1 MNKEFEKIKDA
12 FHKLNVILTREQKC
26 YSILIL
32 FMSLISAI
40 FEMLGVSVIIPI
52 LNAFLE
58 PDKLAEKSYIA
69 PIVQMFHL
77 QDTNQII
84 LFLCIVMILLY
95 IVKNLFGILYIWIS
109 AKFSCK
115 VMREL
120 SVRILSV
127 YMKQGYS
134 FFIKHNSAQLWRGLG
149 PDISGVYAIISNLF
163 GLSIKASTLVCITLL
178 IIVVTPQLALFLL
191 MLVVLCFIM
200 TQLIFRKPMQKYG
213 AKSREYTY
221 KCNQAALEA
230 IQGSKEVLVTNRQKY
245 FVKRYEKYMDY
256 ANRASVR
263 MSMGQTS
270 PNYVIEA
277 VCITGLMS
285 VVAFQTFTSS
295 DSLELL
301 GQLAVIATAAFRILP
316 MLGGIVGAVNICIY
330 NMPALTATYDTL
342 CMVRDLESDGEN
354 QIEIDQK
361 SYYPQKRF
369 ERELTLS
376 HITFVYESRNLK
388 VIDDLS
394 MTIHKGTS
402 VAFIGGSGAGK
413 TTLADIVLALLRP
426 QSGEILLDGIEVEKL
441 GGRWNQIVGYVP
453 QSIYMTDA
461 SIRRNIA
468 FGIDEDEID
477 DKQVWR
483 ALEMAQMKDF
493 VMNLPEK
500 LDTLVGEWG
509 LQFSGGQ
516 RQRIA
521 IARALYGNPDILIL
535 DEATAALDT
544 DTETAVMEAIDALQ
558 GIKTLI
564 IVAHRLTTIKN
575 CDKIYEIKDG
585 KAIERTKEEIF
596 S

>member
-1 MNKEFEKIKDA
+1 MIKDFEKVKDA
-12 FHKLNVILTREQKC
+12 FHKLNAILTKEQKF
-26 YSILIL
+26 YSAVIV
-32 FMSLISAI
+32 FMSLISAV

-58 PDKLAEKSYIA
+58 PEKLAEQSYIA
-69 PIVQMFHL
+69 PFVQMFHL
-77 QDTNQII
+77 QDTNQIV

-95 IVKNLFGILYIWIS
+95 VVKNLFGIFYIWVS
-109 AKFSCK
+109 TKFSCK
-115 VMREL
+115 VLREL

-134 FFIKHNSAQLWRGLG
+134 FFLKHNSAELLRGLG
-149 PDISGVYAIISNLF
+149 QDISGVYAIISNLF
-163 GLSIKASTLVCITLL
+163 GLFMKCTTLLCITVL
-178 IIVVTPQLALFLL
+178 IIVVTPQLAMFLL
-191 MLVVLCFIM
+191 VLVVLCFVL

-213 AKSREYTY
+213 AKSREYTF

-230 IQGSKEVLVTNRQKY
+230 IQGSKEVLVTNRQNY
-245 FVKRYEKYMDY
+245 FVKQYEKYMRFSK
-256 ANRASVR
+256 RAIVR
-263 MSMGQTS
+263 ISMGDSS
-270 PNYVIEA
+270 PKYIIEA
-277 VCITGLMS
+277 VCVTGLMS
-285 VVAFQTFTSS
+285 AVAFQTFTLS
-295 DSLELL
+295 DPLKLL
-301 GQLAVIATAAFRILP
+301 GQLAVIAAAAFRILP
-316 MLGGIVGAVNICIY
+316 TMGGILGAVNICISH
-330 NMPALTATYDTL
+330 MPALSATYDTL
-342 CMVRDLESDGEN
+342 CLVQDLENDEGNPVEAT
-354 QIEIDQK
+354 QK
-361 SYYPQKRF
+361 NDYPYKNF
-369 ERELTLS
+369 EKELTLS
-376 HITFVYESRNLK
+376 HITFLYESRNLK
-388 VIDDLS
+388 VIDDLN
-394 MTIHKGTS
+394 MTIKRGTS

-413 TTLADIVLALLRP
+413 TTLADIVLSLLKP
-426 QSGEILLDGIEVEKL
+426 QGGQILLDGIEVEKL
-441 GGRWNQIVGYVP
+441 GSRWNQIVGYVP
-453 QSIYMTDA
+453 QTIYMTDA

-477 DKQVWR
+477 DERVWS
-483 ALEMAQMKDF
+483 ALEMAQMKEF

-544 DTETAVMEAIDALQ
+544 ETETAVMEAIDALQ

-585 KAIERTKEEIF
+585 KAIERRKVEVL